1 MRHCASARRVVAPAA
16 LACLYTDMQTR
27 LPMVDLAAPTPT
39 EERGPAE
46 GNVPLIDVGGL
57 AERLGVDVRFVR
69 RLVDERRI
77 PFYKVGKHVRFDPAD
92 VAHWLADRRVAASGA
107 RRLVQ
112 DYHSR

>member
-1 MRHCASARRVVAPAA
+1 MKI
-16 LACLYTDMQTR
+16 R
-27 LPMVDLAAPTPT
+27 LPMVDLAAPTPAA
-39 EERGPAE
+39 EHEPAE
-46 GNVPLIDVGGL
+46 EHGPLIDVGGL

-107 RRLVQ
+107 GRLAQ
-112 DYHSR
+112 EYHSR

>member
-1 MRHCASARRVVAPAA
+1 
-16 LACLYTDMQTR
+16 
-27 LPMVDLAAPTPT
+27 MVDLAAPTPAAEQELA
-39 EERGPAE
+39 EEHG
-46 GNVPLIDVGGL
+46 PLIDVGGL

-92 VAHWLADRRVAASGA
+92 VARWLAERRVATSGA

-112 DYHSR
+112 DDHSC